1 MIVHNL
7 GSCFRL
13 LASWKRCKH
22 REEASI
28 RNFKRLVRIDV
39 CIYNAYSTF
48 ATLMERVLK
57 RLHWKICLFYLVDVI
72 VMGRAFEKELERL
85 KEVFERLARAGLKL

>member
-1 MIVHNL
+1 
-7 GSCFRL
+7 
-13 LASWKRCKH
+13 
-22 REEASI
+22 
-28 RNFKRLVRIDV
+28 
-39 CIYNAYSTF
+39 
-48 ATLMERVLK
+48 MERVLK